1 MLKTSINSVYPIILA
16 TALSTLT
23 LPVVAEPDPISYNY
37 ASANYVWFSSLMNGF
52 PAEIN
57 GHDITLD
64 LSIDLRPHIAIIASY
79 TTGKAHVTSVG
90 VTSNADVD
98 SYSFGVVIHAPVNKT
113 TDALLG
119 TAFINGDVKVAGPL
133 NGSEDIN
140 GGLSFIGFRSRIS
153 DWVELDG
160 TISKNS
166 ITKSSSISFSMS
178 AGYFVNDRLSI
189 DLGIAKDSQGGAIS
203 LGTTKY
209 F

>member
-1 MLKTSINSVYPIILA
+1 MTPMNNYYPLILA
-16 TALSTLT
+16 TALSVSTYNA
-23 LPVVAEPDPISYNY
+23 VAQPDPISYDFVT
-37 ASANYVWFSSLMNGF
+37 AKYVWFSSLMNSF
-52 PAEIN
+52 PADIN
-57 GHDITLD
+57 GHTLTLD
-64 LSIDLRPHIAIIASY
+64 LSFDLRPHIALIGSY
-79 TTGKAHVTSVG
+79 TTGKAHVNSLG

-98 SYSFGVVIHAPVNKT
+98 SYSFGLVIHAPVNKT

-119 TAFINGDVKVAGPL
+119 TAFINGDVKVDGPL

-166 ITKSSSISFSMS
+166 ITDASSISVNMS

-189 DLGIAKDSQGGAIS
+189 NLGYARDSQGDAIS

>member
-1 MLKTSINSVYPIILA
+1 MA
-16 TALSTLT
+16 AALSALT
-23 LPVVAEPDPISYNY
+23 FAVAAEPDPISYDY
-37 ASANYVWFSSLMNGF
+37 ISAKYTWFSSIMNGF
-52 PAEIN
+52 PADID
-57 GHDITLD
+57 GHATTID
-64 LSIDLRPHIAIIASY
+64 LSIDMRPHIALIGGY

-90 VTSNADVD
+90 VTSNADLD
-98 SYSFGVVIHAPVNKT
+98 SYSFGVVIHAPVNDR

-119 TAFINGDVKVAGPL
+119 TSFINGDVKVDGPL

-153 DWVELDG
+153 DYVELDG
-160 TISKNS
+160 MIAKNS
-166 ITKSSSISFSMS
+166 ITETSSISVSLS

-189 DLGIAKDSQGGAIS
+189 NLGYAKNSQGDAIS